1 MQRDDPDRG
10 ELPEERRRQILELL
24 RERGSIAVSVVEERF
39 GVSPMTARRDLAV
52 LADSGHATRTHGG
65 AVLPDL
71 SGHEDS
77 FRHRVEQHVEKKIR
91 LARAAVAMLNPSE
104 SLFLDSSSSAYYVAR
119 AILESGLR
127 ITLLTNSLPVMSLVG
142 AEHPNVDLIGL
153 GGSFRKLTDS
163 FVGPETVR
171 AIQRYSADR
180 VVFSVKGITVDG
192 YMTDPHPLE
201 AEVKRTMIDHS
212 QTTVLVVTGQ
222 KFDERALSVVAQ
234 ADRVETAFV
243 SNPRAGNVRS
253 LENLGVEVRQ
263 V

>member
-1 MQRDDPDRG
+1 MERAERDRA
-10 ELPEERRRQILELL
+10 ELPEERRRQILEVL
-24 RERGSIAVSVVEERF
+24 RERGSISVAALEARF

-52 LADSGHATRTHGG
+52 LAESGLATRTHGG

-71 SGHEDS
+71 AGHEDS
-77 FRHRVEQHVEKKIR
+77 FRHRVEQDVEEKSR
-91 LARAAVAMLNPSE
+91 LARAVVATLKPSE
-104 SLFLDSSSSAYYVAR
+104 SMFLDSSSSAFYVAR
-119 AILESGLR
+119 AILESRLQ

-171 AIQRYSADR
+171 AIQRYSADC
-180 VVFSVKGITVDG
+180 VVFSVKGITADG

-201 AEVKRTMIDHS
+201 AEVKRTMIEHS

-222 KFDERALSVVAQ
+222 KFDERGLSVVSHV
-234 ADRVETAFV
+234 DRVTTAFV
-243 SNPRAGNVRS
+243 THPPAASVRS
-253 LENLGVEVRQ
+253 LEAAGVDVRQ